1 MDYFLTEEQQ
11 AVVDIART
19 VAREKIKPVRE
30 HFDEIE
36 QFPREIY
43 DEMAKAD
50 LTGVYI
56 PEEYGGFGGG
66 VFELVLVFEELCKV
80 DGSIAL
86 ALAGTALGTLP
97 IILFGNEE
105 QKKQYLHP

>member
-11 AVVDIART
+11 AIVEIANT

-30 HFDEIE
+30 HFDEME
-36 QFPREIY
+36 EFPRSMY

-56 PEEYGGFGGG
+56 PQEYGGFGGG
-66 VFELVLVFEELCKV
+66 VFELVLVVEELCKI
-80 DGSIAL
+80 DGSIA
-86 ALAGTALGTLP
+86 
-97 IILFGNEE
+97 
-105 QKKQYLHP
+105 